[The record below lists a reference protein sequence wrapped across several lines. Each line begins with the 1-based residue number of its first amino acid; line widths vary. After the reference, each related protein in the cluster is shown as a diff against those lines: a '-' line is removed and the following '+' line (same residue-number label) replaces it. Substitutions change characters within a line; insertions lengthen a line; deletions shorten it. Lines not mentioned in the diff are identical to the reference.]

1 MIEPRNWFDRLAY
14 LTLIVG
20 TLVICLPVIYAIIVA
35 SMPDGR
41 ELDAVYFIPGG
52 QFWNN
57 VASAWEMEGLG
68 RQLLNSLIM
77 AAGITFGKIVICIL
91 SAYALVY
98 FDFRFRPV
106 VFWLVFMALMLPVE
120 VRIVPTYEVATNVF
134 LPIQKVAS
142 LFGLEVNLRW
152 SLLNSYSGLIL
163 PLIASATATFLYRQ
177 FFLTV
182 PEELCEAAKIDGAGP
197 LVFFFRIL
205 LPMSATT
212 TAALAVVLFIYGWNQ
227 YLWPLLITTEQD
239 MSTVVVGVTR
249 TIAVD
254 GSGTR
259 WNITMATAIL
269 ATLPPVMIVLL
280 LQRWFIK
287 GLMDVEK

>member
-1 MIEPRNWFDRLAY
+1 M
-14 LTLIVG
+14 
-20 TLVICLPVIYAIIVA
+20 
-35 SMPDGR
+35 
-41 ELDAVYFIPGG
+41 
-52 QFWNN
+52 
-57 VASAWEMEGLG
+57 
-68 RQLLNSLIM
+68 
-77 AAGITFGKIVICIL
+77 
-91 SAYALVY
+91 
-98 FDFRFRPV
+98 
-106 VFWLVFMALMLPVE
+106 
-120 VRIVPTYEVATNVF
+120 
-134 LPIQKVAS
+134 S

-197 LVFFFRIL
+197 FTFFFRIL

-227 YLWPLLITTEQD
+227 YLWPLLITTDSD
-239 MSTVVVGVTR
+239 MSTIVVGVTR

-254 GSGTR
+254 GAATR

-269 ATLPPVMIVLL
+269 ATLPPVAIVLL

-287 GLMDVEK
+287 GLVDSEK